1 MFISGTS
8 NVLTDGAGLPFF
20 RGQVLLNVSKHKPV
34 RETNKALCESCSV
47 RIMGLRKKKF
57 LLTVFGIILP
67 SPSHYLFIRHIFHNA
82 PYLPPK
88 GLHSLCFSFLLGITA
103 VPRETENNA
112 YANFFFWGGGVG
124 IRCIMGN
131 VKEIL
136 TVQSWQVRVYTGT
149 KKREYYSLLPITRSL
164 ATSKKL
170 LFPFGSFPCNFT
182 LDNSNPV
189 LSA

>member
-1 MFISGTS
+1 MY
-8 NVLTDGAGLPFF
+8 
-20 RGQVLLNVSKHKPV
+20 LNINRFVKPTRPCV
-34 RETNKALCESCSV
+34 RVARSELWASERRNFCWLFSESS
-47 RIMGLRKKKF
+47 
-57 LLTVFGIILP
+57 
-67 SPSHYLFIRHIFHNA
+67 
-82 PYLPPK
+82 YLPLPTIYSYATFSIMHLICPPK
-88 GLHSLCFSFLLGITA
+88 VYIAFVFHFSWVLQPSQEKLKTMLMQ
-103 VPRETENNA
+103 T
-112 YANFFFWGGGVG
+112 FFFLGGGVG

-189 LSA
+189 LSAWQVGK